1 MNDLPKR
8 PDPIII
14 EGARIKFK
22 NFAGEAR
29 QYNPAGQRN
38 FVLCLPDDLAQQLTA
53 EGWNVKWKPGRHPE
67 DPDEAQLVVKV
78 KYNESGDDHSRDPIA
93 YLIQGRRKIA
103 LDGQTVATLDRL
115 APLNID
121 LVVRPYVWDINGNV
135 GITAYLDEIYY
146 TAVEGLSSKYADYEE
161 VQKR

>member
-14 EGARIKFK
+14 EDARIKFK

-38 FVLCLPDDLAQQLTA
+38 FVLCLPDELAQQLAA

-78 KYNESGDDHSRDPIA
+78 KYNESSDDHSRDPIA

-103 LDGQTVATLDRL
+103 LDARTVATLDRL

-161 VQKR
+161 VRV

>member
-22 NFAGEAR
+22 NFAGDAR

-38 FVLCLPDDLAQQLTA
+38 FVLCLPDELAQQLTA

-103 LDGQTVATLDRL
+103 LDGRTVATLDRL

-161 VQKR
+161 VRG

>member
-93 YLIQGRRKIA
+93 YLVQGRRKIA
-103 LDGQTVATLDRL
+103 LDGRTVATLDRL

-121 LVVRPYVWDINGNV
+121 MVVRPYVWDINGNV

-161 VQKR
+161 ARG

>member
-103 LDGQTVATLDRL
+103 LDGRTVATLDRL

-161 VQKR
+161 VRG

>member
-1 MNDLPKR
+1 MNDRPKR
-8 PDPIII
+8 PDPIIV

-38 FVLCLPDDLAQQLTA
+38 FVLCLPDELAQQLAA

-78 KYNESGDDHSRDPIA
+78 KYNESGDDRSRDPIA

-103 LDGQTVATLDRL
+103 LDGRTVATLDRL

-161 VQKR
+161 VQG

>member
-1 MNDLPKR
+1 MNDMPKR
-8 PDPIII
+8 PDPIIV
-14 EGARIKFK
+14 EGATIKFK
-22 NFAGEAR
+22 NFAGEQR

-38 FVLCLPDDLAQQLTA
+38 FVLCLPDELAQQLSA

-67 DPDEAQLVVKV
+67 DPDEAQLTVKV
-78 KYNESGDDHSRDPIA
+78 KFKESGDERGKDPIA
-93 YLIQGRRKIA
+93 YLIQGRRKLA
-103 LDGQTVATLDRL
+103 LDGRTVGILDRL

-121 LVVRPYVWDINGNV
+121 LIVRPYVWDINGNV

-161 VQKR
+161 VRER

>member
-38 FVLCLPDDLAQQLTA
+38 FVLCLPDELAQQLTA

-103 LDGQTVATLDRL
+103 LDGRTVATLDRL

-161 VQKR
+161 VRG

>member
-38 FVLCLPDDLAQQLTA
+38 FVLCLPDELARQLTA
-53 EGWNVKWKPGRHPE
+53 EGWNVKWKPGRYPE

-103 LDGQTVATLDRL
+103 LDGRTVATLDRL

-161 VQKR
+161 VRG

>member
-1 MNDLPKR
+1 MSDLPKR

-14 EGARIKFK
+14 EGAVIKFK
-22 NFAGEAR
+22 NFAGEAK

-38 FVLCLPDDLAQQLTA
+38 FVLCLPDELAQQLA
-53 EGWNVKWKPGRHPE
+53 GEGWNVKWKPGRHPE
-67 DPDEAQLVVKV
+67 DPDEAQLTVKV
-78 KYNESGDDHSRDPIA
+78 KFKDSADERGQDPIA
-93 YLIQGRRKIA
+93 YLIQGRRKLA
-103 LDGQTVATLDRL
+103 LDGRTVGILDRL

-121 LVVRPYVWDINGNV
+121 LIVRPYVWDINGNV

-161 VQKR
+161 VRG

>member
-38 FVLCLPDDLAQQLTA
+38 FVLCLPDELAQQLTA

-67 DPDEAQLVVKV
+67 DPDEPQLVVKV
-78 KYNESGDDHSRDPIA
+78 KYNESGDDRSRDPIA

-103 LDGQTVATLDRL
+103 LDGRTVATLDRL

-121 LVVRPYVWDINGNV
+121 LVVRPYMWDINGNV

-161 VQKR
+161 VRV